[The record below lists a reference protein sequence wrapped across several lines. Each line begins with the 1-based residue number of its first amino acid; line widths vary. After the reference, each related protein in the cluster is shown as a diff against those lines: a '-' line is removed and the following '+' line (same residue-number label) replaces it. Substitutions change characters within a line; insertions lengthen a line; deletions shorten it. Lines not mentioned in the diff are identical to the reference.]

1 MLSRQERMIERKLTW
16 NLFPRNSRLKFGMEW
31 SFAIAAIAIGGV
43 RDIDA
48 VNVDTLEALATE
60 LGMKRGALRQLA
72 HPMADNVEGAISRA
86 GSGKEGAVFAS
97 TPPYV
102 ADDLVEEMQPRLG
115 VLREFCRR

>member
-1 MLSRQERMIERKLTW
+1 MA
-16 NLFPRNSRLKFGMEW
+16 F
-31 SFAIAAIAIGGV
+31 AAIAIGRV

-72 HPMADNVEGAISRA
+72 HPMVDNVEGAISRA

-97 TPPYV
+97 IPYV
-102 ADDLVEEMQPRLG
+102 ADGLVEEMQPRLE
-115 VLREFCRR
+115 VPREFCLR